1 MQIKDVMQET
11 QLSKKAI
18 RYYENC
24 GLIETSRKSNGYKDY
39 SDESVHKLAS
49 VKKFRELGFS
59 TEEIKDFFE
68 SDSKRQA
75 VLTEKLTS
83 NDKNLATQK
92 KIKEIL
98 TDLRAGKPIEQTD
111 TSDIDTGR
119 ETPYMLIKNVNLLLG
134 VISLVSFVLIFTYFI
149 FLREPRHNNTGWL
162 FLALSVVLSFIS
174 KIEGDRKKR
183 RVQGVQDLERKPK
196 EMLFRYL
203 FFLIVFVMGGAGVND
218 CLAAVNMYREM
229 GESYG
234 VLTNSGMGIAISL
247 FSLGAALLSFF
258 EDTGDV
264 VRLFKKPANK

>member
-1 MQIKDVMQET
+1 MQIKDVMKET

-24 GLIETSRKSNGYKDY
+24 GLIETSRKANGYKDY
-39 SDESVHKLAS
+39 SVESVHKLAS

-59 TEEIKDFFE
+59 TEEINDFFE

-111 TSDIDTGR
+111 TSDIGTGR
-119 ETPYMLIKNVNLLLG
+119 ETPYMLIKNVYLLLG
-134 VISLVSFVLIFTYFI
+134 VISLISFVLIFIYFI
-149 FLREPRHNNTGWL
+149 FLREHGHNNTGWL
-162 FLALSVVLSFIS
+162 LLALCVVLIFYS
-174 KIEGDRKKR
+174 KIEGDRKKLKA
-183 RVQGVQDLERKPK
+183 QGVQDLERKPK
-196 EMLFRYL
+196 EILLRYL
-203 FFLIVFVMGGAGVND
+203 LILIIFVMNGAWVND
-218 CLAAVNMYREM
+218 SLAAVNMYREM
-229 GESYG
+229 GESFN
-234 VLTNSGMGIAISL
+234 VIENIGMGIAISL
-247 FSLGAALLSFF
+247 FSLGVALLSFF

-264 VRLFKKPANK
+264 VRLFKKPA